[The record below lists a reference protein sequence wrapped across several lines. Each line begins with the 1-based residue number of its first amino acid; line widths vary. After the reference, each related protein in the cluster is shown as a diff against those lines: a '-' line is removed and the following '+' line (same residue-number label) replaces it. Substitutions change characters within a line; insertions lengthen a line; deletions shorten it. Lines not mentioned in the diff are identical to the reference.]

1 MATLGSRMV
10 NEPSSITTEP
20 TEFALEGHRPCQHC
34 GYDLVGTPIERAR
47 DLDLSVIRC
56 PECGNLNPLIGTPP
70 LGPFAQRAATAGTLI
85 RLLLVGIAAILLW
98 NVAFFSVEALGV
110 SMYRGHSNDGLMSFF
125 QSAGDT
131 PEEQRALENLRESDA
146 TLADVITV
154 LTLFQERNDVKL
166 TSTKLFQ
173 SQIKDLLLSAFFLGL
188 VWSWLLLPQGWRRAG
203 MLTLIVGLLAAG
215 AGVASLYANNPLS
228 LPAQDPRPIGAY
240 VPDNW
245 LSVMAQTG
253 LRRMYALHGAALTV
267 GTLMISSLLARPLAR
282 GAFRLLVPIEHL
294 SGVALLW
301 TADGLP
307 TPTSPSGKTPKVA
320 DA

>member
-10 NEPSSITTEP
+10 NKTSSITTEP
-20 TEFALEGHRPCQHC
+20 TEFALEGHRPCQQC

-47 DLDLSVIRC
+47 DLDLAVIRC

-70 LGPFAQRAATAGTLI
+70 LGPFAQRAATAGTLV
-85 RLLLVGIAAILLW
+85 RLLLIGIAAIFLW
-98 NVAFFSVEALGV
+98 NVAFSSAETMGESKYQSL
-110 SMYRGHSNDGLMSFF
+110 SNNGLISFL

-131 PEEQRALENLRESDA
+131 PEEQRALETLRESDA

-154 LTLFQERNDVKL
+154 VTLFQERTDVNIS
-166 TSTKLFQ
+166 STKFFQ
-173 SQIKDLLLSAFFLGL
+173 SEIIYLLVAAFFLGL
-188 VWSWLLLPQGWRRAG
+188 VWSWLLLPQGWRRAS

-215 AGVASLYANNPLS
+215 AGVASLYANNPLT
-228 LPAQDPRPIGAY
+228 LPAQDPRQIGAY

-245 LSVMAQTG
+245 ILVMARIG
-253 LRRMYALHGAALTV
+253 LGRMYALHGAALAV
-267 GTLMISSLLARPLAR
+267 GTLMISSVLARPLAR
-282 GAFRLLVPIEHL
+282 GAFRLLVPMEHL

-307 TPTSPSGKTPKVA
+307 TPTSPPAKTPKVA

>member
-1 MATLGSRMV
+1 MV

-110 SMYRGHSNDGLMSFF
+110 SMYRGHSNDALMSFF

-294 SGVALLW
+294 SGVKLLW

-307 TPTSPSGKTPKVA
+307 APTSPSGKTPKVA